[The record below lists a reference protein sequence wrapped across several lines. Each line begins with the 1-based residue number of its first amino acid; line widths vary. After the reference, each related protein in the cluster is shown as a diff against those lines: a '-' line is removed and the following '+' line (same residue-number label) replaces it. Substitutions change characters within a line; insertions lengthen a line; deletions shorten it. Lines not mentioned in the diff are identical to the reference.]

1 MEQFGARSTC
11 PRETCLAEVEQSD
24 VYVGIIAFRLGS
36 LDPETKRSFTELEYE
51 HAVKAQK
58 DIRIYLAEEDT
69 TFPANVIDK
78 GDHDIGRLT
87 AFKEHLR
94 RQHTIASFSSKED
107 LVQKLRTDFEQ
118 FLPSKE
124 PPGSAD
130 LEEQFDRSA
139 RAITEFRLTPA
150 RYNGTE
156 VRLQI
161 KFRHGPYAA
170 SRDVC
175 RRFNLDY
182 GATIAFGVNIPGPK
196 AKVLWTGS
204 MSCSRLDTTW
214 IGCEK

>member
-118 FLPSKE
+118 FLPSKDRPE
-124 PPGSAD
+124 AQTLKSSSTVPPG
-130 LEEQFDRSA
+130 LLRSSVL
-139 RAITEFRLTPA
+139 RPHGTTGQ
-150 RYNGTE
+150 RY
-156 VRLQI
+156 
-161 KFRHGPYAA
+161 A
-170 SRDVC
+170 SRSSSVTARTPRHETC
-175 RRFNLDY
+175 ANGLTSTTARRSHS
-182 GATIAFGVNIPGPK
+182 G
-196 AKVLWTGS
+196 
-204 MSCSRLDTTW
+204 
-214 IGCEK
+214 